1 MITPLYPTDQVILEM
16 VAAMKQWKVFVMKY
30 VLLFV
35 LSIVQTVEL
44 VSYFVRYLSE
54 VWFWLTV
61 VKEKLMIGFF
71 FRAYLYALDFHDV
84 DWKNM
89 DDGRG
94 MN

>member
-1 MITPLYPTDQVILEM
+1 MITPLYPTDQVILEL
-16 VAAMKQWKVFVMKY
+16 VAAMKQWEVFVMKY

-44 VSYFVRYLSE
+44 VSFFVRYLSL
-54 VWFWLTV
+54 VWVNACRLKINDRFL
-61 VKEKLMIGFF
+61 
-71 FRAYLYALDFHDV
+71 FRAYLNASDFHDV

-94 MN
+94 MD